1 MTGAV
6 IEMNIGPLDTHAV
19 SPRNVA
25 VILAGGTG
33 TRLGLEIPKQL
44 INVAGQSS
52 LEHTVAIFEAAPGID
67 EIIVMLEAASYTVAS
82 ELLAKR
88 HHTKITQMLV
98 GGETR
103 NETSQLA
110 LTEIEH
116 PESKVIFHDAV
127 RPLLDQRII
136 KDCIAALDNY
146 DAVDTAIPSAD
157 TIIEVDA
164 HGLICSIPHRSSLR
178 RGQTPQ
184 GFKKHVID
192 AAYKAARADPQFE
205 ATDDCSVVLKYQP
218 GVPIYVIE
226 GSEANI
232 KITHPVDLHLADKL
246 FQLKGHQ
253 LGDDAASVSALTGQS
268 VVVFGGSSGIGMEL
282 VVQLGRL
289 GANVKSFSRGE
300 TGTDVQ
306 NRADISTALGAAHAE
321 FGKIDHVVLTA
332 GILDVGP
339 LVDMT
344 DQQLDTSLTTN
355 LTAAFVVAQ
364 ESYPYL
370 TESQGSILLFT
381 SSSYTRGRAN
391 YSVYSS
397 TKAAIVNLTQALADE
412 WRSDLIRVNCVNPT
426 RTATAMRVR
435 AFGAEDRNTLL
446 SGEQVAWAS
455 AQVLG
460 SAMTGQVFD
469 VRLPETDPAPTL
481 HSAPNGA

>member
-1 MTGAV
+1 MTTGL
-6 IEMNIGPLDTHAV
+6 LDARGV

-52 LEHTVAIFEAAPGID
+52 LEHSVAIFEAAPDID
-67 EIIVMLEAASYTVAS
+67 DIIVMLEAASYTMAAD
-82 ELLAKR
+82 LLAKR
-88 HHTKITQMLV
+88 HYKKITKLLV

-110 LTEIEH
+110 LIEIEH
-116 PESKVIFHDAV
+116 VDSKVIFHDAV

-136 KDCIAALDNY
+136 SDCISALDNY

-157 TIIEVDA
+157 TIIEVDDE
-164 HGLICSIPHRSSLR
+164 GLIRSIPNRSALR

-192 AAYKAARADPQFE
+192 AAYEAARADPQFE

-218 GVPIYVIE
+218 DVPIFVVE

-246 FQLKGHQ
+246 FQIKGHQ
-253 LGDDAASVSALTGQS
+253 LGDGAASVSHLTGQS
-268 VVVFGGSSGIGMEL
+268 VVVFGGSSGIGREL
-282 VVQLGRL
+282 VTQLGGL

-306 NRADISTALGAAHAE
+306 NRANISAALEAAHNE

-332 GILDVGP
+332 GVLDVGP
-339 LVDMT
+339 LVAMT
-344 DQQLDTSLTTN
+344 DRQLDTSLTTN

-370 TESQGSILLFT
+370 VASQGSILLFT

-412 WRSDLIRVNCVNPT
+412 WRTDLIRVNCVNPT
-426 RTATAMRVR
+426 RTATAMRTR
-435 AFGAEDRNTLL
+435 AFGEEDRNTLL

-481 HSAPNGA
+481 HSASNGA